1 MAGFDHSFRLAE
13 ASHPDKYLGLGSYR
27 RNIHRPEG
35 NVLKR
40 LA

>member
-1 MAGFDHSFRLAE
+1 MAGFDHNSRLKA

-27 RNIHRPEG
+27 RNIHRLEG
-35 NVLKR
+35 NGLKR